1 MDANK
6 ELLYYM
12 YKNTEMLVYTYSHL
26 LDDLEKREN
35 KIKPEVE
42 FNLEKAE
49 CFLKEVEKHLDGEK
63 VKPDLIAHISSDFGM
78 KMKVMTDNSDA
89 AIAGMIIEGLTMGL
103 TEIESKIKKFDK
115 SVKKEIINLVNDY
128 KKFLEK
134 QKEKIEKYL

>member
-1 MDANK
+1 M
-6 ELLYYM
+6 
-12 YKNTEMLVYTYSHL
+12 
-26 LDDLEKREN
+26 
-35 KIKPEVE
+35 E

-49 CFLKEVEKHLDGEK
+49 YFLKEVEKHLDGEK

-115 SVKKEIINLVNDY
+115 SVKKETINLVNDY

>member
-1 MDANK
+1 
-6 ELLYYM
+6 
-12 YKNTEMLVYTYSHL
+12 
-26 LDDLEKREN
+26 
-35 KIKPEVE
+35 
-42 FNLEKAE
+42 
-49 CFLKEVEKHLDGEK
+49 
-63 VKPDLIAHISSDFGM
+63 M

-115 SVKKEIINLVNDY
+115 SVKKETINLVNDY

>member
-49 CFLKEVEKHLDGEK
+49 YFLKEVA
-63 VKPDLIAHISSDFGM
+63 VRFAIS
-78 KMKVMTDNSDA
+78 
-89 AIAGMIIEGLTMGL
+89 
-103 TEIESKIKKFDK
+103 
-115 SVKKEIINLVNDY
+115 
-128 KKFLEK
+128 
-134 QKEKIEKYL
+134 